1 MNPVSP
7 SNGSNRAPLVLVLT
21 LLIALF
27 FVTGCGKGGGDDD
40 EEPSNKWDEMKWDE
54 GKWGAVQPHTHRIV
68 IT

>member
-7 SNGSNRAPLVLVLT
+7 SSGLNRARLVLVLT

-27 FVTGCGKGGGDDD
+27 FVTGCGKGGDDD

-54 GKWGAVQPHTHRIV
+54 SKWGSIV
-68 IT
+68 TSPDSILIS

>member
-7 SNGSNRAPLVLVLT
+7 PRRTHRARLVLVLT

-27 FVTGCGKGGGDDD
+27 VVTGCGSDGDDD

-54 GKWGAVQPHTHRIV
+54 SKWGSIV
-68 IT
+68 TSPYSILIS

>member
-7 SNGSNRAPLVLVLT
+7 PRRTHRARLVLVLT

-27 FVTGCGKGGGDDD
+27 VVTGCGSDGDDD

-68 IT
+68 IA

>member
-7 SNGSNRAPLVLVLT
+7 SNGSSHSRLVLVLT

-27 FVTGCGKGGGDDD
+27 VVSGCGKGGGDDD

-54 GKWGAVQPHTHRIV
+54 SKWGSIV
-68 IT
+68 TSPYSILIS